1 LDLTLGVK
9 NMIINTNV
17 ASLNAQAAL
26 TANQANLHQAMQQ
39 LSTGLR
45 INNAQDDPAG
55 NSISNLF
62 QSQIGG
68 LNQAVRNA
76 NDAINYATTA
86 EGATTQIT
94 SMLQRMREIAVQAA
108 NQTYSTN
115 DITNID
121 AELSQLK
128 SEITR
133 VAQATTWNGITL
145 LSGSGAADGG
155 KTMQIGADGNATNV
169 VTIFMGVTGAAVSL
183 TAGGL
188 GVSALTISGVTS
200 AQAAITGI
208 DAAINTVSQASAR
221 LGAAVD
227 RLQFTVNTLTQQST
241 NLSSSQ
247 SSIRDT
253 DYSMASAQ
261 LARAQV
267 INQAATAMLAQA
279 NQQPQLVLQLLKQ

>member
-1 LDLTLGVK
+1 LTIFTGVGPV
-9 NMIINTNV
+9 IINTNI
-17 ASLNAQAAL
+17 AALNAQAAL
-26 TANQANLHQAMQQ
+26 IKNQSSLHQAMQE

-45 INNAQDDPAG
+45 INSAQDDPAG

-76 NDAINYATTA
+76 NDAVNYATTA

-94 SMLQRMREIAVQAA
+94 AMLQRMREIAVQAS

-115 DITNID
+115 DLANIGK
-121 AELSQLK
+121 ELDGLK
-128 SEITR
+128 SEINR

-145 LSGSGAADGG
+145 LSGTGAATGG
-155 KTMQIGADGNATNV
+155 KTMQIGADGNSTNV
-169 VTIFMGVTGAAVSL
+169 VTISLGASGVSL

-188 GVSALTISGVTS
+188 SVSALTIGTIGG
-200 AQAAITGI
+200 AQAAIGSI
-208 DAAINTVSQASAR
+208 DSAINVVSQASAR

-227 RLQFTVNTLTQQST
+227 RLQFTVNTLTEQST
-241 NLSSSQ
+241 NLAASE

-253 DYSMASAQ
+253 DYSMASSQ

-279 NQQPQLVLQLLKQ
+279 NQQPQLVLALLK